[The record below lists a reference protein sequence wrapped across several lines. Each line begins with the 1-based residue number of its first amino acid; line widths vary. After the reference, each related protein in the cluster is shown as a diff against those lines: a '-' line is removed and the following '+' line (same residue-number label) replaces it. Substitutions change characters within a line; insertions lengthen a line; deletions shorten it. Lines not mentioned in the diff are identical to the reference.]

1 MYYTV
6 RARLR
11 EGTAAEFRRLLR
23 DGTIARQAPD
33 GQEIVESMQR
43 AVVTTGGVVE
53 WSQICYCPTPLQH
66 ERATVYDRFF
76 DDMTTERV
84 EEYSPHDGR
93 PFLAQLDE
101 LADAAE
107 QLPGPADPARGRP

>member
-53 WSQICYCPTPLQH
+53 WSQVCYCPTPLQH

-84 EEYSPHDGR
+84 EEYPPHDGR

-107 QLPGPADPARGRP
+107 QLPGSAGPARGRP